1 MTRGTVNKLIL
12 LGNFITLAIIIGFG
26 VWLAHRPAIAPV
38 NHCPP
43 SDAANPWCSR

>member
-1 MTRGTVNKLIL
+1 MTRGTVNKLLL
-12 LGNFITLAIIIGFG
+12 LGNFIALAIVIGFG
-26 VWLAHRPAIAPV
+26 VWLARSPSPPPV